1 MTLCLKIKEQE
12 HTIGSTSCNIFGR
25 ETSSDTFSPEEAGS
39 WEKENHQ
46 NMSIIE
52 NKNTRA

>member
-1 MTLCLKIKEQE
+1 MTLCLKIKE
-12 HTIGSTSCNIFGR
+12 HTIGSTSRNIFGR